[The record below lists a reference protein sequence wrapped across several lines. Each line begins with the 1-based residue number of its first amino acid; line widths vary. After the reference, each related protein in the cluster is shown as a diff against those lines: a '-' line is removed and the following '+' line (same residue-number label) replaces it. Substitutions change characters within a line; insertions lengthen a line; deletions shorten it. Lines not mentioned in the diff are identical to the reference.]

1 MSRSAAGRAS
11 APGADRPGASPN
23 ATLVAT
29 VAAAGI
35 VQLPTAAIVVALTAI
50 HREFGTS
57 IAELQWT
64 VTAFMIPFSSL
75 LIAAGRIADALGRR
89 RMLLTGTGLF
99 AAGSA
104 LAALSPGIELLIAG
118 IALAGCGGALMMP
131 SSMAVL
137 TDLFTGARR
146 GTAIGLWGAAT
157 ELVSGIGV
165 LVGGVL
171 TGELDWRWIFVVC
184 IAFAALIAALAL
196 RGVRESRDP
205 TADRDV
211 DAPGAVLSALTL
223 TALTLALIQ
232 GTSWGW
238 GSPAVVGLLVGAVVG
253 AVAFV
258 VRERHARNPLF
269 NASFFRAR
277 NFAGATIVI
286 FVLDFSFGALLFF
299 LPLYFQEILDYS
311 PTATGLLLLPL
322 TGLMVVGSP
331 LGGRIAARTGPRPP
345 IVAGLASM
353 CVAVLWISTLS
364 SDTTYAQ
371 LWLPSALMGFGV
383 GVALTPMNLAAM
395 NAVSKDHAGAASGLL
410 VTLSGLG
417 ATLGV
422 AVTGAIFNGLMA
434 GDTVEAAAES
444 GVRLTDPQ
452 AQQLDGLLA
461 GTPGAQRML
470 TQLAGEHAPAVRRG
484 VSDAFVDALST
495 SLKLS
500 AALIAIGLVLTLVLM
515 RDDR

>member
-1 MSRSAAGRAS
+1 MRTSRPA
-11 APGADRPGASPN
+11 GASPN

-35 VQLPTAAIVVALTAI
+35 VQLPTAAIVVALTRI
-50 HREFGTS
+50 HAEFGTS

-75 LIAAGRIADALGRR
+75 LIASGRIADVVGRR

-99 AAGSA
+99 AGGSL
-104 LAALSPGIELLIAG
+104 LAMLSPGIELLIAG

-137 TDLFTGARR
+137 TDLFTGTRR
-146 GTAIGLWGAAT
+146 GFAIGRWGAAT

-171 TGELDWRWIFVVC
+171 TGELDWRWIFGVC
-184 IAFAALIAALAL
+184 IAFAVLIAALAL
-196 RGVRESRDP
+196 RGVRESHDP
-205 TADRDV
+205 TASHDV
-211 DAPGAVLSALTL
+211 DTAGAALSALAL
-223 TALTLALIQ
+223 TSLTLALIQ

-238 GSPAVVGLLVGAVVG
+238 GSPAVVGLLVAAVVLAG
-253 AVAFV
+253 AFV
-258 VRERHARNPLF
+258 AVERRAANPLID
-269 NASFFRAR
+269 ASFFRAR
-277 NFAGATIVI
+277 NFTGATIVI

-299 LPLYFQEILDYS
+299 LPLYFQEILGYS
-311 PTATGLLLLPL
+311 PTATGALLLPL

-331 LGGRIAARTGPRPP
+331 LGGRIAARVGPRPP
-345 IVAGLASM
+345 IVTGLASM
-353 CVAVLWISTLS
+353 FVAVLWISTLS
-364 SDTTYAQ
+364 AGTGYAQ
-371 LWLPSALMGFGV
+371 LWVPTALMGFGV
-383 GVALTPMNLAAM
+383 GIALTPMNLAAM
-395 NAVSKDHAGAASGLL
+395 NAISKDHAGAASGLL

-434 GDTVEAAAES
+434 GDTVQTAAEV
-444 GVRLTDPQ
+444 GVRLSDAQ

-461 GTPGAQRML
+461 GAPGAQRTLM
-470 TQLAGEHAPAVRRG
+470 QLAGEHAATVRAG
-484 VSDAFVDALST
+484 VRDAFVDALST

-500 AALIAIGLVLTLVLM
+500 AVLIAIGLVLTLVLM
-515 RDDR
+515 RNEPPVGADER

>member
-1 MSRSAAGRAS
+1 MRTTRS
-11 APGADRPGASPN
+11 DASPN

-75 LIAAGRIADALGRR
+75 LIAAGRIADVLGRR
-89 RMLLTGTGLF
+89 RMLLTGTTLF

-118 IALAGCGGALMMP
+118 IALAGSGGALMMP

-146 GTAIGLWGAAT
+146 GFAIGLWGAAT

-184 IAFAALIAALAL
+184 IAFAALIAALSL

-205 TADRDV
+205 AAARDV
-211 DAPGAVLSALTL
+211 DAPGAALSALTL

-238 GSPAVVGLLVGAVVG
+238 GSPAVIGLLIGAVVG

-258 VRERHARNPLF
+258 ARERRAANPLID
-269 NASFFRAR
+269 ASFFRAR
-277 NFAGATIVI
+277 NFTGATIVI

-299 LPLYFQEILDYS
+299 LPLYFQEILGYS

-331 LGGRIAARTGPRPP
+331 LGGRIAARVGPRPP

-353 CVAVLWISTLS
+353 CVAVIWISTLS
-364 SDTTYAQ
+364 PETDYAQ
-371 LWLPSALMGFGV
+371 LWLPTALMGFGV
-383 GVALTPMNLAAM
+383 GIALTPMNLAAM
-395 NAVSKDHAGAASGLL
+395 NAVSRDHAGAASGIL

-422 AVTGAIFNGLMA
+422 AVTGAIFNALMTH
-434 GDTVEAAAES
+434 DTVTTAGAL
-444 GVRLTDPQ
+444 GVRLTDQQ

-461 GTPGAQRML
+461 GTPGAQRTLM
-470 TQLAGEHAPAVRRG
+470 QLAGEHAPAVRAG

-500 AALIAIGLVLTLVLM
+500 AVLIAIGLVLTLVLM
-515 RDDR
+515 RDER